1 MSYCVLSSNYALAFS
16 HCSKTASCPMF
27 YAPQELNVP
36 TICIVKNEAHSKELA
51 RCLTARLADDIPI
64 AGMSLGLA
72 EMNRRA
78 EALGLNKPK
87 RTARKSKDGEEPQ
100 DSDLETPSKQP
111 KDESTPTP
119 RSTEK
124 DSKPKNEPGR
134 KKHRKTPTP
143 STRRTRRRRVANMR
157 KNAKRPPER
166 DKVT

>member
-16 HCSKTASCPMF
+16 HCSKTAS
-27 YAPQELNVP
+27 
-36 TICIVKNEAHSKELA
+36 
-51 RCLTARLADDIPI
+51 CLTARLADDIPI

-124 DSKPKNEPGR
+124 DSKPK
-134 KKHRKTPTP
+134 K
-143 STRRTRRRRVANMR
+143 RTREEEAQKDTNPKHKKDKKEKGSKHEKKR
-157 KNAKRPPER
+157 KETA
-166 DKVT
+166 